1 MAFHGAAVFDLLRP
15 RHQVQTSLKGEK
27 LHKGVHTK
35 VGITGG
41 HVRSCLPQTSI
52 SQRCME
58 VQNEAMSMKDMI
70 CLLFTLPRSFFFLG
84 CTSSTSFPSSCFGL
98 NATTSKGPSPNIR
111 VWSLSHRLN
120 PAPYLFRFQHALPSI
135 IILFA
140 YGWFPPLWGPEPSL
154 SFSLLSHQCLTHGR
168 IQ

>member
-1 MAFHGAAVFDLLRP
+1 MAFHGAAVFDLLWA

-70 CLLFTLPRSFFFLG
+70 CLLFTLPRSFCFLG

-111 VWSLSHRLN
+111 VWSLSHPFN
-120 PAPYLFRFQHALPSI
+120 PAPYVSFPARIAIHHYFICLWLVSSSMRTRSQPVLFS
-135 IILFA
+135 
-140 YGWFPPLWGPEPSL
+140 PLSPVPHTW
-154 SFSLLSHQCLTHGR
+154 
-168 IQ
+168 